1 MVKVPELFSSSEKWE
16 HRDCLWG
23 ALWSPRYFLLLP
35 RLLPARPLPCA
46 QHCAPSRLTF
56 PAHTCA
62 CYMFVEQTNVTV
74 ICIMIAKDTPPLV
87 FLLPPRP
94 FPVLHSN

>member
-1 MVKVPELFSSSEKWE
+1 M
-16 HRDCLWG
+16 G
-23 ALWSPRYFLLLP
+23 TPRLP
-35 RLLPARPLPCA
+35 LGCVVESTLLPASSLSAART
-46 QHCAPSRLTF
+46 APALRSALRAF